1 MIFQERTYAVLLV
14 SAAQSFNNS
23 IMNLLPMTDYWPVN
37 TVDSVAAARRALLER
52 SYDIVIIN
60 APLPDDFGTLEPSP
74 FLGDGF
80 FV

>member
-23 IMNLLPMTDYWPVN
+23 IMNLLPMTDYWPLN

-52 SYDIVIIN
+52 SS
-60 APLPDDFGTLEPSP
+60 ARTKSPSAAGMRISWER
-74 FLGDGF
+74 FWVDQEI
-80 FV
+80 